1 MEEKTV
7 LMCSIISFGNVRIS
21 GMGKNLVTPYAA
33 LGVGLAVV
41 LTFGLTA
48 ISSVM
53 QPSQTQSQLASQ
65 REWDQTVLEEP
76 LAAEPEAKMMA
87 PKAQPEQPSPVP
99 SETQTDVSSEAVEP
113 VAGPTTGAG
122 GEITAQVEMKEQE
135 AQEELAREGYS
146 IATEVPVSASS
157 SSFAGIGVVLPYIV
171 AAAVGSVVFVISR
184 KRVGW

>member
-1 MEEKTV
+1 
-7 LMCSIISFGNVRIS
+7 MCSIISFGNVRIG

-53 QPSQTQSQLASQ
+53 QPSGTQSQLASQ

-76 LAAEPEAKMMA
+76 LVAEPEAKMMA
-87 PKAQPEQPSPVP
+87 PKAPPEQPPAIP
-99 SETQTDVSSEAVEP
+99 SETEADVSSEAAGP
-113 VAGPTTGAG
+113 VASPTTGAG
-122 GEITAQVEMKEQE
+122 GEITAKVEIEEQT

-146 IATEVPVSASS
+146 VAAEVPASASS
-157 SSFAGIGVVLPYIV
+157 SGFTGIVVVLPYIV
-171 AAAVGSVVFVISR
+171 AVAVGSVVFVVSR